1 MYKAK
6 LWDEDKWDI
15 HSSSYS
21 HSGGSAFSDDKKYHE
36 QKYGSKEKNSGSDYM
51 RKEDRAEDENKEKDA
66 IAEELEEK
74 KDQSDLKE
82 EDIPFKAAKQIFNE
96 NQQEPKKLDNKKNLK
111 TIEEAIKKAI
121 EDEKKVVVMDN

>member
-1 MYKAK
+1 
-6 LWDEDKWDI
+6 
-15 HSSSYS
+15 
-21 HSGGSAFSDDKKYHE
+21 
-36 QKYGSKEKNSGSDYM
+36 M